1 MSAIDYKTLP
11 YSAKGGSKASKSMNK
26 NLLQLQAFF
35 KKIIDT
41 SVENCPILIRQIEKK
56 LRTTRRSR
64 PAVKISLIV
73 KELGSATSKTPLVVA
88 KVLDDETIMEFPAIN
103 VVALSWSKSV
113 QKKIEANGGTISTL
127 DQFIKVA
134 GALENIVLISGDLRK
149 RKSAKYWGAAPGER
163 GSTAFPRDNHKAK
176 NHERRVRYKK
186 PITFEREEDSE

>member
-11 YSAKGGSKASKSMNK
+11 FSAKGGAKASKSQNK

-41 SVENCPILIRQIEKK
+41 SVENCPVLIRQIEKK

-64 PAVKISLIV
+64 PVVKISKIVSDLGEATTKVPLI
-73 KELGSATSKTPLVVA
+73 VA

-103 VVALSWSKSV
+103 IVALSWSKSV
-113 QKKIEANGGTISTL
+113 QKKIEANGGSISTL

-134 GALENIVLISGDLRK
+134 GSLENIVLISGDLMK
-149 RKSAKYWGAAPGER
+149 RKSAKYWGAAPGDK
-163 GSTAFPRDNHKAK
+163 GSTAYPRDNHKAK
-176 NHERRVRYKK
+176 NHERRVRYRK
-186 PITFEREEDSE
+186 PISFEEDSE